1 MSDALHRASTE
12 LSVLVPEIWSSNYYN
27 ALLAELP
34 MADTLSRDYQGEI
47 ANLGDT
53 VNVSQFPE
61 FGDAVELAE
70 DQRNDAAS
78 ITVSQIQLI
87 INKRVAQDF
96 IITNQAMLQSLP
108 AMQKLQELAI
118 YSIMKK
124 IQSLIVA
131 LIVPSASG
139 PDHTIA
145 YDSGTTLALA
155 DLLECK
161 ELLDNADVPLSN
173 RHICF
178 GAAQMNDLFNIAA
191 FMGNEWGVSNA
202 PLQNGNMPSSLLG
215 FMPHFS
221 SLFGNTTYLYHSSFF
236 QTAAQQGM
244 NVSQFDLGV
253 DGKRAVRVNCD
264 SLIALKQFANDRV
277 VTLS

>member
-12 LSVLVPEIWSSNYYN
+12 LSVLVPELWSSKYYDV
-27 ALLAELP
+27 LLAELP
-34 MADTLSRDYQGEI
+34 MADTLSRDYEGEI
-47 ANLGDT
+47 KSLGDT

-78 ITVSQIQLI
+78 ITVSQIQLV

-124 IQSLIVA
+124 IQALIIG
-131 LIVPSASG
+131 LIVPSAAA
-139 PDHTIA
+139 PDHSIA

-155 DLLECK
+155 DILEGK
-161 ELLDNADVPLSN
+161 ELLDNQDVPMAN
-173 RHICF
+173 RHIAF
-178 GAAQMNDLFNIAA
+178 GAAQMNDLFNVAGFTSTDFGA
-191 FMGNEWGVSNA
+191 SNA
-202 PLQNGNMPSSLLG
+202 PLINGGLPSQILG

-236 QTAAQQGM
+236 QIASQQGM
-244 NVSQFDLGV
+244 SVTQYDLGV
-253 DGKRAVRVNCD
+253 DGKRAQRVNCD
-264 SLIALKQFANDRV
+264 TLLGLKQFDNLRV
-277 VTLS
+277 VSIA